1 MNIYFVS
8 ISTIVCINT
17 YKYLYLILQN
27 KYRLDKNELLDH
39 MRAWNLILK
48 RKVHLIACGGTA
60 MTLSGVKESTKD
72 VDFMVPVIREYNY
85 LTKQLPAM
93 GYTKTKGPGWQREGE
108 VFHFDIF
115 RGNNILTTGLL
126 QSPLEERQN
135 TPLIE
140 LSHLYIGILND
151 YDLITSKLM
160 RGTRVDF
167 EDCVLLATAHKVEL
181 DLERLVAYFHEIIG
195 YDVAE
200 DRLRPNI
207 DHFLELLRKG
217 EQND

>member
-1 MNIYFVS
+1 MI
-8 ISTIVCINT
+8 
-17 YKYLYLILQN
+17 QN
-27 KYRLDKNELLDH
+27 KYRLDKDELLDH
-39 MRAWNLILK
+39 MRAWNHILK

-60 MTLSGVKESTKD
+60 MTLSGIKESTKD
-72 VDFMVPVIREYNY
+72 VDFMVPDIREYNY
-85 LTKQLPAM
+85 LMKQLPAM
-93 GYTKTKGPGWQREGE
+93 GYTRTKGPGWQRKGE

-115 RGNNILTTGLL
+115 RGNNIHTTGLL
-126 QSPLEERQN
+126 KSPLEDGRN
-135 TPLIE
+135 STLVE
-140 LSHLYIGILND
+140 LSHLYIGVLND

-167 EDCVLLATAHKVEL
+167 EDCILLAMAHKVEL
-181 DLERLVAYFHEIIG
+181 DLGRLVAHFHEIIG

-207 DHFLELLRKG
+207 DHFLELLREG